1 MEIKELILN
10 SRNQLDLL
18 RRLYTEKT
26 EGYTLISLG
35 KGAYIEIDNLI
46 RIVEDIPFSFTLLD
60 IYDFI
65 IELYM

>member
-18 RRLYTEKT
+18 RRLYTVKT

>member
-1 MEIKELILN
+1 MKIKELIFN

-18 RRLYTEKT
+18 RKLYTGKM
-26 EGYTLISLG
+26 EGYTLISFG
-35 KGAYIEIDNLI
+35 KGAYIEIDDLI

>member
-18 RRLYTEKT
+18 RRLYTVKT
-26 EGYTLISLG
+26 EGYILISLG